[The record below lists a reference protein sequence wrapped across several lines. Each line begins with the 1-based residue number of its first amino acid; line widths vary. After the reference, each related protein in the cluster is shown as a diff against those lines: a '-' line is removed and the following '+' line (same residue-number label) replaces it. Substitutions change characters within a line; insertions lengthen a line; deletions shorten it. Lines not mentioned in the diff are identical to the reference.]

1 VRWAVLWRAP
11 DTVRS
16 LIPYRALWRFVGRA
30 GGDLAD
36 RPTVRSAVSYRA
48 LWRSVARPTV
58 RGLAHPT
65 VRAAIFCGARSPPR
79 R

>member
-1 VRWAVLWRAP
+1 VRWAVLGRAP

-16 LIPYRALWRFVGRA
+16 LIPYRARWRFVGRA

-48 LWRSVARPTV
+48 LWRSVGRVLPCALPLPTL
-58 RGLAHPT
+58 RS
-65 VRAAIFCGARSPPR
+65 AIFWGARSPPR